1 MRNNKNDRNIMKRLD
16 TSNESHKYS
25 YKKNNEKDKKN
36 KNESKYLFNM
46 NKKINNT
53 NNNYTTYQNINRNKS
68 NIIKKRD
75 NINEQTNYISKKNNK
90 INLLNVQ
97 DDQNRVSKN
106 KNLKYQNSSY
116 GRDCHTPDQKLNKSK
131 YKIDSSINK
140 KDNLHNISLFKS
152 NIQKNSSFI
161 EYHYKN
167 SSKYFLKRCKSKN
180 NDLSNDRKKPIT
192 PDKSIKTRNVKNGN
206 NRLILNKYRDS
217 KRIKEPINKYNFRQ
231 NKLAI
236 NLNKSFNNNNNINNS
251 RSTDNNDIF
260 NNSYISNHML
270 KEARK
275 RKTPNKY
282 SRDRQRV
289 DSKLNLKKSK
299 EDKFYILTNNTSKDK
314 ISKSFCSQSNSHDR
328 KSQSFIKKNNN
339 ILFSNLKLNQMK
351 KDFNK
356 IYKQKINTRSKSSD
370 VNYNKKN
377 DSNNKFL
384 FNKNNNYLNI
394 KNNSKK
400 RHIIN
405 NVSYERLN
413 NNYLKNN
420 NQIYN
425 QLTNPNNY
433 YTNFNLSK
441 NIGSYN
447 STQINNNNKANI
459 KSKENINKKNKNSKT
474 FLEMAQQKI
483 NNKKFS
489 NQKNCK
495 YMGVNNFITKSSTN
509 TNDDNNSSHSII
521 SRNNQI
527 MDSIEEI
534 HFNFVNV
541 LQTSRNLMKI
551 QENIEFEKILNNDA
565 NSTVIIVEERDID

>member
-16 TSNESHKYS
+16 TSNESYKYS

-36 KNESKYLFNM
+36 KNESKYLLNM
-46 NKKINNT
+46 NKKINNS
-53 NNNYTTYQNINRNKS
+53 NNNYTAYQNINRNKS

-90 INLLNVQ
+90 INLLSVQ
-97 DDQNRVSKN
+97 NNQNRVSKN

-116 GRDCHTPDQKLNKSK
+116 GRDCHTPDKKLNKSK

-140 KDNLHNISLFKS
+140 KDNFHNISLFKS
-152 NIQKNSSFI
+152 NIQRNSSFI
-161 EYHYKN
+161 EYHFKN
-167 SSKYFLKRCKSKN
+167 SPKIFLKKCKSKN
-180 NDLSNDRKKPIT
+180 NNLSNDKKKPIT
-192 PDKSIKTRNVKNGN
+192 PDKSFKTRNIKNGKN
-206 NRLILNKYRDS
+206 QIIFNKYKDS

-236 NLNKSFNNNNNINNS
+236 NLNKSFNNNNNN

-260 NNSYISNHML
+260 NNSYISNHMWRN
-270 KEARK
+270 EVRNRK
-275 RKTPNKY
+275 IFDKY
-282 SRDRQRV
+282 SKDRQRIG
-289 DSKLNLKKSK
+289 SKLNLKKLK

-314 ISKSFCSQSNSHDR
+314 ISKSFYSQSNSHDR
-328 KSQSFIKKNNN
+328 KSQSFIRRNNN
-339 ILFSNLKLNQMK
+339 NLFSNLKINQMK

-356 IYKQKINTRSKSSD
+356 IYKEKINTRSKSSD

-377 DSNNKFL
+377 DSNNKLL
-384 FNKNNNYLNI
+384 FNKNINYLNI
-394 KNNSKK
+394 KHNSKK
-400 RHIIN
+400 RHINN
-405 NVSYERLN
+405 NVSYEKLN
-413 NNYLKNN
+413 NNYLKINK

-425 QLTNPNNY
+425 QIKNSNNY
-433 YTNFNLSK
+433 YNNFNLSQ
-441 NIGSYN
+441 NLGSYN
-447 STQINNNNKANI
+447 STQINNNKTNI
-459 KSKENINKKNKNSKT
+459 KNNENINKKNKNSKT

-489 NQKNCK
+489 NQKNYK
-495 YMGVNNFITKSSTN
+495 YIGVNNFITKSSTN

-521 SRNNQI
+521 SKNNQI

-551 QENIEFEKILNNDA
+551 QENIEFEKILKNDA